1 MEYNKKQC
9 VKSPLN
15 YTGGKSKL
23 LPQILPLFPDK
34 VGTFIDLFCGG
45 CNVGSN
51 VNADKVIYN
60 DYMSQI
66 IELFKNWKDTNLE
79 DTIQYV
85 ETQIEKFNLTKQN
98 QEGFLELRKQYN
110 EYRDIRDLF
119 VLVAYAFNHQIRFN
133 SKGEY
138 NMPFGKDRSEYNKNM
153 KTNLINFITRIQE
166 QDSTFL
172 NKSFDELNVEEFTKD
187 TFVYAD
193 PPYLITVASYN
204 ENGGWNEQMEYKLLE
219 YLDKCT
225 ENGIKFALSNVLE
238 MNDKSNDILKKW
250 AQEKGYN
257 IHHLNYT
264 YGNCNYH
271 KLDKTVGL
279 TDEVLITNYCN
290 KVKFT

>member
-1 MEYNKKQC
+1 MEYNNKQC

-51 VNADKVIYN
+51 VNADKVVYN

-79 DTIQYV
+79 DTIQYI
-85 ETQIEKFNLTKQN
+85 ETQIEKFNLSKQN

-172 NKSFDELNVEEFTKD
+172 NRSFDELNVEEFTKD

-238 MNDKSNDILKKW
+238 MNDKSNNILKKW

-279 TDEVLITNYCN
+279 TDEVLITNY
-290 KVKFT
+290 

>member
-15 YTGGKSKL
+15 YTGGKTKL

-34 VGTFIDLFCGG
+34 VGTFVDLFCGG

-79 DTIQYV
+79 DTIQYI

-172 NKSFDELNVEEFTKD
+172 NKSFNELNIEEFTKD

-238 MNDKSNDILKKW
+238 MNDKSNGILKKW

-279 TDEVLITNYCN
+279 TDEVLITNY
-290 KVKFT
+290 

>member
-79 DTIQYV
+79 DTIQYI
-85 ETQIEKFNLTKQN
+85 ETQIERFNLSKQN

-279 TDEVLITNYCN
+279 TDEVLITNYL
-290 KVKFT
+290 

>member
-51 VNADKVIYN
+51 VNANKVIYN

-66 IELFKNWKDTNLE
+66 IELFKNWKDSNLE
-79 DTIQYV
+79 DTIQYI
-85 ETQIEKFNLTKQN
+85 ETQIEKFCLSKQN

-166 QDSTFL
+166 QDSAFL

-279 TDEVLITNYCN
+279 TDEVLITNY
-290 KVKFT
+290 

>member
-79 DTIQYV
+79 DTIQYI
-85 ETQIEKFNLTKQN
+85 ETQIEKFNLSKQN

-279 TDEVLITNYCN
+279 TDEVLITIY
-290 KVKFT
+290 

>member
-15 YTGGKSKL
+15 YTGGKTKL

-34 VGTFIDLFCGG
+34 VGTFVDLFCGG
-45 CNVGSN
+45 CNVGAN
-51 VNADKVIYN
+51 VNANKVIYN

-79 DTIQYV
+79 DTIQYI

-172 NKSFDELNVEEFTKD
+172 NKSFDELNIEEFTKD

-219 YLDKCT
+219 YLDKCS

-238 MNDKSNDILKKW
+238 MNDKSNNILKKW

-279 TDEVLITNYCN
+279 TDEVLITNY
-290 KVKFT
+290 

>member
-15 YTGGKSKL
+15 YTGGKTKL

-34 VGTFIDLFCGG
+34 VGTFVDLFCGG

-51 VNADKVIYN
+51 VSADKVIYN

-79 DTIQYV
+79 DTIQYI

-172 NKSFDELNVEEFTKD
+172 NKSFDELNIEEFTKD

-279 TDEVLITNYCN
+279 TDEVLITNY
-290 KVKFT
+290 

>member
-79 DTIQYV
+79 DTIQYI
-85 ETQIEKFNLTKQN
+85 ETQIEKFNLSKQN

-204 ENGGWNEQMEYKLLE
+204 ENGGWNDQMEYKLLE

-279 TDEVLITNYCN
+279 TDEVLITNYL
-290 KVKFT
+290 

>member
-15 YTGGKSKL
+15 YTGGKTKL

-34 VGTFIDLFCGG
+34 VGTFVDLFCGG

-79 DTIQYV
+79 DTIHYI
-85 ETQIEKFNLTKQN
+85 ETQIEKFNLSKQN

-172 NKSFDELNVEEFTKD
+172 NKSFDELNIEEFTKD

-204 ENGGWNEQMEYKLLE
+204 ENGGWNEQMEYKLLD

-279 TDEVLITNYCN
+279 TDEVLITNY
-290 KVKFT
+290 

>member
-15 YTGGKSKL
+15 YTGGKTKL

-34 VGTFIDLFCGG
+34 VGTFVDLFCGG

-66 IELFKNWKDTNLE
+66 IELFKNWKDNNLE
-79 DTIQYV
+79 DTIQYI
-85 ETQIEKFNLTKQN
+85 ETQIEKFNLSKQN

-133 SKGEY
+133 R
-138 NMPFGKDRSEYNKNM
+138 PFGKDRSEYNKNM

-279 TDEVLITNYCN
+279 TDEVLITNY
-290 KVKFT
+290 

>member
-1 MEYNKKQC
+1 MEYNKKTH

-34 VGTFIDLFCGG
+34 VGVFIDLFCGG
-45 CNVGSN
+45 CNVGVN
-51 VNADKVIYN
+51 VNADEVIYN
-60 DYMSQI
+60 DQMVQI

-79 DTIQYV
+79 DTIQYI
-85 ETQIEKFNLTKQN
+85 ETQIEKFNLSKQN

-166 QDSTFL
+166 QNSTFL
-172 NKSFDELNVEEFTKD
+172 NNSFDELNVENFTKD

-204 ENGGWNEQMEYKLLE
+204 ENGGWNDQMEYKLLD

-250 AQEKGYN
+250 VQEKGYN

-279 TDEVLITNYCN
+279 TDEVLITNY
-290 KVKFT
+290 

>member
-79 DTIQYV
+79 DTIQYI
-85 ETQIEKFNLTKQN
+85 ETQIEKFNLSKQN

-172 NKSFDELNVEEFTKD
+172 NKSFDELNIEEFTKD

-219 YLDKCT
+219 YLDKCS

-250 AQEKGYN
+250 VQEKGYN

-279 TDEVLITNYCN
+279 TDEVLITNY
-290 KVKFT
+290 

>member
-34 VGTFIDLFCGG
+34 LGTFIDLFCGG

-66 IELFKNWKDTNLE
+66 IELFKNWKDSNLE
-79 DTIQYV
+79 DTIQYI
-85 ETQIEKFNLTKQN
+85 ETQIEKFNLSKQN

-138 NMPFGKDRSEYNKNM
+138 NMPFGKERSEYNKNM

-279 TDEVLITNYCN
+279 TDEVLITNY
-290 KVKFT
+290 

>member
-15 YTGGKSKL
+15 YTGGKTKL

-34 VGTFIDLFCGG
+34 VGTFVDLFCGG

-60 DYMSQI
+60 DYMNQI

-79 DTIQYV
+79 DTIQYI

-172 NKSFDELNVEEFTKD
+172 NKSFNELNIEEFTKD

-279 TDEVLITNYCN
+279 TDEVLITNY
-290 KVKFT
+290 

>member
-1 MEYNKKQC
+1 MKYNKNTH

-34 VGTFIDLFCGG
+34 VGVFIDLFCGG
-45 CNVGSN
+45 CNVGAN
-51 VNADKVIYN
+51 VNADEVIYN
-60 DYMSQI
+60 DQMCQI

-79 DTIQYV
+79 DTIQYI
-85 ETQIEKFNLTKQN
+85 ETQIEKFNLSKQN

-166 QDSTFL
+166 QNSTFL
-172 NKSFDELNVEEFTKD
+172 NKSFDELKVEEFTKD

-219 YLDKCT
+219 YLDKCS

-250 AQEKGYN
+250 VTKRGYN
-257 IHHLNYT
+257 VHHLNYT

-271 KLDKTVGL
+271 KTDKTVGS
-279 TDEVLITNYCN
+279 TDEVLITNY
-290 KVKFT
+290 

>member
-15 YTGGKSKL
+15 YTGGKTKL

-34 VGTFIDLFCGG
+34 VGTFVDLFCGG

-79 DTIQYV
+79 DTIQYI
-85 ETQIEKFNLTKQN
+85 ETQIEKFNLSKQN

-166 QDSTFL
+166 QNSTFL
-172 NKSFDELNVEEFTKD
+172 NKSFDELKVEEFTKD

-257 IHHLNYT
+257 IYHLNYT

-279 TDEVLITNYCN
+279 TDEVLITNY
-290 KVKFT
+290 

>member
-15 YTGGKSKL
+15 YTGGKTKL

-34 VGTFIDLFCGG
+34 VGTFVDLFCGG
-45 CNVGSN
+45 CNVGAN

-66 IELFKNWKDTNLE
+66 IELFKNWKDNNLE
-79 DTIQYV
+79 DTIQYI

-110 EYRDIRDLF
+110 EHRDIRDLF

-279 TDEVLITNYCN
+279 TDEVLITNY
-290 KVKFT
+290 

>member
-45 CNVGSN
+45 CNVGAN
-51 VNADKVIYN
+51 VNANKVIYN

-79 DTIQYV
+79 DTIQYI

-133 SKGEY
+133 SKCEY

-166 QDSTFL
+166 QNSTFL
-172 NKSFDELNVEEFTKD
+172 NKSFDELKVEEFTKD

-219 YLDKCT
+219 YLDKCS

-279 TDEVLITNYCN
+279 TDEVLITNY
-290 KVKFT
+290 

>member
-1 MEYNKKQC
+1 MECNKKQC

-15 YTGGKSKL
+15 YTGGKTKL

-34 VGTFIDLFCGG
+34 VGTFVDLFCGG

-79 DTIQYV
+79 DTIQYI
-85 ETQIEKFNLTKQN
+85 ETQIEKFNLSKQN

-204 ENGGWNEQMEYKLLE
+204 ENGGWNEEMEHKLLE

-279 TDEVLITNYCN
+279 TDEVLITNY
-290 KVKFT
+290 

>member
-15 YTGGKSKL
+15 YTGGKTKL

-34 VGTFIDLFCGG
+34 VGTFVDLFCGG

-79 DTIQYV
+79 DTIEYI
-85 ETQIEKFNLTKQN
+85 ETQIEKFNLSKQN

-279 TDEVLITNYCN
+279 TDEVLITNY
-290 KVKFT
+290 

>member
-51 VNADKVIYN
+51 VNSDKVIYN

-66 IELFKNWKDTNLE
+66 IELFKNWKDNNLE
-79 DTIQYV
+79 DTIQYI

-110 EYRDIRDLF
+110 EHRDIRDLF

-138 NMPFGKDRSEYNKNM
+138 NMPFGKERSEYNKNM

-172 NKSFDELNVEEFTKD
+172 NKSFEGLNVEEFTKD

-250 AQEKGYN
+250 VQEKGYN

-279 TDEVLITNYCN
+279 TDEVLITNY
-290 KVKFT
+290 

>member
-15 YTGGKSKL
+15 YTGGKTKL

-34 VGTFIDLFCGG
+34 VGTFVDLFCGG

-79 DTIQYV
+79 DTIQYI
-85 ETQIEKFNLTKQN
+85 ETQIEKFNLSKQN

-153 KTNLINFITRIQE
+153 KTNLINFITRIQQ

-219 YLDKCT
+219 YLDKCS

-279 TDEVLITNYCN
+279 TDEVLITNY
-290 KVKFT
+290 

>member
-60 DYMSQI
+60 DYMCQI

-79 DTIQYV
+79 DTIQYI
-85 ETQIEKFNLTKQN
+85 ETQIEKFNLSKQN

-166 QDSTFL
+166 QNSTFL

-219 YLDKCT
+219 YLDKCS

-257 IHHLNYT
+257 VHHLNYT

-279 TDEVLITNYCN
+279 TDEVLITNY
-290 KVKFT
+290 

>member
-15 YTGGKSKL
+15 YTGGKTKL

-34 VGTFIDLFCGG
+34 VGTFVDLFCGG

-79 DTIQYV
+79 DTIQYI
-85 ETQIEKFNLTKQN
+85 ETQIEKFNLSKQN

-153 KTNLINFITRIQE
+153 KTNLINLITRIQE

-279 TDEVLITNYCN
+279 TDEVLITNY
-290 KVKFT
+290 

>member
-1 MEYNKKQC
+1 MEYNKKLC

-34 VGTFIDLFCGG
+34 VGTFVDLFCGG

-79 DTIQYV
+79 DTIQYI
-85 ETQIEKFNLTKQN
+85 ETQIEKFNLSKQN

-153 KTNLINFITRIQE
+153 KTNLINLITRIQE

-279 TDEVLITNYCN
+279 TDEVLITNY
-290 KVKFT
+290 

>member
-23 LPQILPLFPDK
+23 LPQILPLFPNK

-51 VNADKVIYN
+51 VNAEKVIYN
-60 DYMSQI
+60 DYLSQI
-66 IELFKNWKDTNLE
+66 IELFKKWKDTNLE
-79 DTIQYV
+79 DTIQYI
-85 ETQIEKFNLTKQN
+85 ETQIEKFNLSKQN
-98 QEGFLELRKQYN
+98 QEGFLELRKKYN

-166 QDSTFL
+166 QNSTFL
-172 NKSFDELNVEEFTKD
+172 NKSFDELKVEEFTKD

-250 AQEKGYN
+250 VQEKGYN

-279 TDEVLITNYCN
+279 TDEVLITNY
-290 KVKFT
+290 

>member
-66 IELFKNWKDTNLE
+66 IELFKNWKDNNLD
-79 DTIQYV
+79 DTIQYI

-110 EYRDIRDLF
+110 EHRDIRDLF

-172 NKSFDELNVEEFTKD
+172 NKSFDELNVEELTKD

-279 TDEVLITNYCN
+279 TDEVLITNY
-290 KVKFT
+290 

>member
-15 YTGGKSKL
+15 YTGGKTKL

-34 VGTFIDLFCGG
+34 VGTFVDLFCGG
-45 CNVGSN
+45 CNVGAN
-51 VNADKVIYN
+51 VNANKVIYN

-79 DTIQYV
+79 DTIQYI

-98 QEGFLELRKQYN
+98 QEGFLEVRKQYN

-172 NKSFDELNVEEFTKD
+172 NKSFDELNIEEFTKD

-219 YLDKCT
+219 YLDKCS

-279 TDEVLITNYCN
+279 TDEVLITNY
-290 KVKFT
+290 

>member
-15 YTGGKSKL
+15 YTGGKTKL

-34 VGTFIDLFCGG
+34 VGTFVDLFCGG

-66 IELFKNWKDTNLE
+66 IELFKNWKDINLE
-79 DTIQYV
+79 DTIQYI
-85 ETQIEKFNLTKQN
+85 ETQIEKFNLSKQN

-166 QDSTFL
+166 QNSTFL
-172 NKSFDELNVEEFTKD
+172 NKSFDELKVEEFTKD

-257 IHHLNYT
+257 VHHLNYT

-279 TDEVLITNYCN
+279 TDEVLITNY
-290 KVKFT
+290 

>member
-1 MEYNKKQC
+1 MEYNKKLC

-66 IELFKNWKDTNLE
+66 IELFKNWKDNNLE
-79 DTIQYV
+79 DTIQYI

-110 EYRDIRDLF
+110 DYRDIRDLF
-119 VLVAYAFNHQIRFN
+119 VLVAYSFNHQIRFN

-172 NKSFDELNVEEFTKD
+172 NKSFNELNIEEFTKD
-187 TFVYAD
+187 TFVYVD

-279 TDEVLITNYCN
+279 TDEVLITNY
-290 KVKFT
+290 

>member
-66 IELFKNWKDTNLE
+66 IELFKNWKDSNLE
-79 DTIQYV
+79 DTIQYI
-85 ETQIEKFNLTKQN
+85 ETQIEKFCLSKQN

-166 QDSTFL
+166 QDSAFL

-279 TDEVLITNYCN
+279 TDEVLITNY
-290 KVKFT
+290 

>member
-34 VGTFIDLFCGG
+34 VGTFVDLFCGG
-45 CNVGSN
+45 CNVGAN

-66 IELFKNWKDTNLE
+66 IELFKNWKDNNLE
-79 DTIQYV
+79 DTIQYI

-250 AQEKGYN
+250 VQEKGYN

-279 TDEVLITNYCN
+279 TDEVLITNY
-290 KVKFT
+290 

>member
-1 MEYNKKQC
+1 MEYNKKTH

-34 VGTFIDLFCGG
+34 VGVFIDLFCGG
-45 CNVGSN
+45 CNVGVN
-51 VNADKVIYN
+51 VNADEIIYN
-60 DYMSQI
+60 DQMGQI

-79 DTIQYV
+79 DTIQYI
-85 ETQIEKFNLTKQN
+85 ETQIEKFNLSKQN
-98 QEGFLELRKQYN
+98 QEGFLKLRKQYN
-110 EYRDIRDLF
+110 EYRDILDLF

-166 QDSTFL
+166 QNSTFL
-172 NKSFDELNVEEFTKD
+172 NNSFDELNIENFTKD

-204 ENGGWNEQMEYKLLE
+204 ENGGWDEQMEYKLLE

-238 MNDKSNDILKKW
+238 MNGKSNDILKKW
-250 AQEKGYN
+250 VIKRGYKV
-257 IHHLNYT
+257 HHLNYT

-271 KLDKTVGL
+271 KTDKTKNQ
-279 TDEVLITNYCN
+279 TDEVLITNY
-290 KVKFT
+290 